1 MNVFVPLLVIACLS
15 YYPLAFFIFYRLIP
29 AVFFLW
35 LLQMVA
41 KDLISRF
48 KK

>member
-15 YYPLAFFIFYRLIP
+15 YYPLAVFIFYRLIP

-35 LLQMVA
+35 ILQMVA